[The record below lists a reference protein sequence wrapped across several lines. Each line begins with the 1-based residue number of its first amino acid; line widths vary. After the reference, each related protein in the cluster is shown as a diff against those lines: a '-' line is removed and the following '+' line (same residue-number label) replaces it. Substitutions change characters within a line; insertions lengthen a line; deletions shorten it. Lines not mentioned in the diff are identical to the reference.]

1 MENTD
6 TPKYM
11 KIAIDIAQKI
21 YNNEF
26 KVGEKVR
33 GRSTLSSK
41 YNVSPETIRRAVS
54 LLKDM
59 QVVEVTE
66 KSGIYIKSVE
76 NAYLFIHRFNAKNN
90 VKELRQKIKSLKKEK
105 NKLEREIDKYMDL
118 ILENSIQFENIN
130 LEDAYEIVIYS
141 NSYIVNKTISDTE
154 FWKHTNGTIISVKRK
169 DKMYI
174 SPGPYFRF
182 EAGDIARIICSEDD
196 LNRAKNYIQQGIN

>member
-26 KVGEKVR
+26 KVGEKLR

-90 VKELRQKIKSLKKEK
+90 VKELRQKIKSLQKEK
-105 NKLEREIDKYMDL
+105 NKIEREIDKYMDL

-154 FWKHTNGTIISVKRK
+154 FWKHTNGTIISVERK

-182 EAGDIARIICSEDD
+182 EAGDIVRIICSEDD

>member
-90 VKELRQKIKSLKKEK
+90 VKELRQRIKSLQKEK
-105 NKLEREIDKYMDL
+105 NKIEKEIDKYMEL

-182 EAGDIARIICSEDD
+182 EAGDIVRIICSEDD

>member
-6 TPKYM
+6 TPKYI

-90 VKELRQKIKSLKKEK
+90 VKELRQKIKSLQKEK
-105 NKLEREIDKYMDL
+105 D
-118 ILENSIQFENIN
+118 
-130 LEDAYEIVIYS
+130 
-141 NSYIVNKTISDTE
+141 
-154 FWKHTNGTIISVKRK
+154 
-169 DKMYI
+169 
-174 SPGPYFRF
+174 
-182 EAGDIARIICSEDD
+182 
-196 LNRAKNYIQQGIN
+196 

>member
-6 TPKYM
+6 TPKYI
-11 KIAIDIAQKI
+11 KIAIDIAKRI
-21 YNNEF
+21 YNKEF

-59 QVVEVTE
+59 QVVQVTE

-76 NAYLFIHRFNAKNN
+76 NAYLFIHRFNSKNN
-90 VKELRQKIKSLKKEK
+90 VKELRKKIKSLQKEK
-105 NKLEREIDKYMDL
+105 MKIEKEINKYMDL
-118 ILENSIQFENIN
+118 ILEYSIQFENIN
-130 LEDAYEIVIYS
+130 LEDSYEIAINS
-141 NSYIVNKTISDTE
+141 NSHIVNKTISDTE
-154 FWKHTNGTIISVKRK
+154 FWKYTNATIVSVKRE

-182 EAGDIARIICSEDD
+182 EKEDIVRVICSESD
-196 LNRAKNYIQQGIN
+196 LSKAKNYIEQGIN

>member
-1 MENTD
+1 MENID
-6 TPKYM
+6 TPKYI
-11 KIAIDIAQKI
+11 KIAIDIAQRI

-90 VKELRQKIKSLKKEK
+90 VKELRQKIKSLQKEK
-105 NKLEREIDKYMDL
+105 IKIEKEIDKYIDL

-130 LEDAYEIVIYS
+130 LEDSYEMVIYP
-141 NSYIVNKTISDTE
+141 NSYIVNRTISDTE
-154 FWKHTNGTIISVKRK
+154 FGSILMV
-169 DKMYI
+169 
-174 SPGPYFRF
+174 
-182 EAGDIARIICSEDD
+182 
-196 LNRAKNYIQQGIN
+196 L

>member
-141 NSYIVNKTISDTE
+141 NYYIVNKTISDTE

>member
-90 VKELRQKIKSLKKEK
+90 VKELRQRIKSLQKEK
-105 NKLEREIDKYMDL
+105 NKIEKEIDKYMDL
-118 ILENSIQFENIN
+118 ILENSVQFENIN

-182 EAGDIARIICSEDD
+182 EAGDIVRIICSEYD

>member
-1 MENTD
+1 MENID
-6 TPKYM
+6 TPKYI
-11 KIAIDIAQKI
+11 KIAIDIAQRI

-90 VKELRQKIKSLKKEK
+90 VKELRTK
-105 NKLEREIDKYMDL
+105 NK
-118 ILENSIQFENIN
+118 
-130 LEDAYEIVIYS
+130 
-141 NSYIVNKTISDTE
+141 
-154 FWKHTNGTIISVKRK
+154 
-169 DKMYI
+169 I
-174 SPGPYFRF
+174 SPKGKRLKLK
-182 EAGDIARIICSEDD
+182 S
-196 LNRAKNYIQQGIN
+196 K

>member
-105 NKLEREIDKYMDL
+105 NKIEREIDKYMDL

-182 EAGDIARIICSEDD
+182 EAGDIVRIICSEDD

>member
-26 KVGEKVR
+26 KVGEKIR

-41 YNVSPETIRRAVS
+41 YNVSPETIRRSVS

-66 KSGIYIKSVE
+66 KSGIYIKSME

-90 VKELRQKIKSLKKEK
+90 IKELRKKIKSLQKEK
-105 NKLEREIDKYMDL
+105 MKIEKEIDKYMDL

-130 LEDAYEIVIYS
+130 LEASYEMVIYS

-154 FWKHTNGTIISVKRK
+154 FWKHTNSTIISVKRN

-174 SPGPYFRF
+174 SPGPYFKF
-182 EAGDIARIICSEDD
+182 EAGDIIRVICSDEDLD
-196 LNRAKNYIQQGIN
+196 RAKNYIQQELK

>member
-90 VKELRQKIKSLKKEK
+90 VKELRQRIKSLQKEK
-105 NKLEREIDKYMDL
+105 NKIEKEIDKYMDL

-182 EAGDIARIICSEDD
+182 EAGDIVRIICSEDD
-196 LNRAKNYIQQGIN
+196 LNRVKNYIQQGIN

>member
-141 NSYIVNKTISDTE
+141 NSYIVNKTISDTA